1 MITPESHTLG
11 TISTSDALEISL
23 LISAMADK
31 RALIA
36 ETRTVPR
43 LNALQ
48 QELRTLQQRLAVLFG
63 AIHGWTLSRSDFT
76 SAVLARRG
84 LFDGR
89 GCRADPW
96 PRDLVDHPFF
106 YRKDRMASAVA
117 AHVYGTF
124 DAARQ
129 KDFAGL
135 AAAKGLHA
143 EWPEDFPSWWVPGR
157 TTLVLYTPL
166 AETARY

>member
-1 MITPESHTLG
+1 MITSDSHMPG
-11 TISTSDALEISL
+11 TISTSDAMEISL
-23 LISAMADK
+23 LISALADK

-48 QELRTLQQRLAVLFG
+48 QELRTLQHRLAVLFG

-89 GCRADPW
+89 GCHADPW

-106 YRKDRMASAVA
+106 YRKDRMASAIA
-117 AHVYGTF
+117 AHLYGTF
-124 DAARQ
+124 DAARRQ
-129 KDFAGL
+129 DIAAL
-135 AAAKGLHA
+135 AAAKGLNTT
-143 EWPEDFPSWWVPGR
+143 WPEDFPSWWLPGR
-157 TTLVLYTPL
+157 TTLVVYTPL
-166 AETARY
+166 AEPAR

>member
-1 MITPESHTLG
+1 MITPNSNLPG
-11 TISTSDALEISL
+11 TISTSDAMEITL

-31 RALIA
+31 RTLIA
-36 ETRTVPR
+36 ETRTVPQ
-43 LNALQ
+43 LNARQ
-48 QELRTLQQRLAVLFG
+48 QELRALQHRLAVLFG

-117 AHVYGTF
+117 AHLYGTF
-124 DAARQ
+124 DASKKQDVAS
-129 KDFAGL
+129 L
-135 AAAKGLHA
+135 AAAKGLQA
-143 EWPEDFPSWWVPGR
+143 TWPKDYPSWWLPGG
-157 TTLVLYTPL
+157 TTLVVYTPL
-166 AETARY
+166 AEPAR

>member
-1 MITPESHTLG
+1 MITSPSHTPG
-11 TISTSDALEISL
+11 TISTSDAMEINL

-43 LNALQ
+43 LNARQ

-89 GCRADPW
+89 GRHADPW

-106 YRKDRMASAVA
+106 YRKDRVASAVA
-117 AHVYGTF
+117 AHLYGTF
-124 DAARQ
+124 DAARRQ
-129 KDFAGL
+129 DIAAL
-135 AAAKGLHA
+135 AALKGLHA
-143 EWPEDFPSWWVPGR
+143 TWPEDFPSWWLPGR
-157 TTLVLYTPL
+157 TTLVVYTAL
-166 AETARY
+166 AEPAR

>member
-1 MITPESHTLG
+1 MITSKSRMPG

-23 LISAMADK
+23 LISALADK

-48 QELRTLQQRLAVLFG
+48 QELRTLQHRLAVLFG
-63 AIHGWTLSRSDFT
+63 VIHGWTLSRSDFT

-89 GCRADPW
+89 GGRADPW

-117 AHVYGTF
+117 AHLYGTF
-124 DAARQ
+124 DAARRR
-129 KDFAGL
+129 DITAL
-135 AAAKGLHA
+135 AAAKGLRA
-143 EWPEDFPSWWVPGR
+143 AWPEDFPSWWVPGR
-157 TTLVLYTPL
+157 TTLVVYTPL
-166 AETARY
+166 AEPAR